1 MDDTWNPCTDCFDG
15 TGILRRLAVRQQ
27 MFYIQI
33 DRSTLIS
40 RSPERRYP
48 IRRNSHAERPWPRIR
63 DWKRIYDELGFWHGE
78 HARIGSQPIQSLR
91 HGVHLVIIS
100 AVRK

>member
-1 MDDTWNPCTDCFDG
+1 MDDTWNPCSRCLDSAG
-15 TGILRRLAVRQQ
+15 VLRWLAVRQQ
-27 MFYIQI
+27 MFCVQI

-40 RSPERRYP
+40 RSPKRRYP
-48 IRRNSHAERPWPRIR
+48 VRLNHHAERPWPRVR
-63 DWKRIYDELGFWHGE
+63 DGKRIYDEPGFGNGE
-78 HARIGSQPIQSLR
+78 DAGIGSQPIQSLR